1 MKPNENQESDAG
13 VTSAWLGS
21 VFVISWDRDPQPW
34 EDWSFPF
41 RVIVGTEEQAKAHAR
56 KLQEDR
62 GGLFSVQEV
71 KGEGSPIVCMPNA
84 QFSEPTKTAT
94 PTSDPAKNCDA

>member
-1 MKPNENQESDAG
+1 MKPPAKNQPATGIPSGDL
-13 VTSAWLGS
+13 LGS

-41 RVIVGTEEQAKAHAR
+41 RVIVGTEEQAKAHAG

-71 KGEGSPIVCMPNA
+71 KGEGTPIICLPNDRLSSP
-84 QFSEPTKTAT
+84 EK
-94 PTSDPAKNCDA
+94 

>member
-1 MKPNENQESDAG
+1 MTTELPESEAKNMTSNR
-13 VTSAWLGS
+13 VPSSAWLGS

-41 RVIVGTEEQAKAHAR
+41 RVIVGTEEEARAHAG
-56 KLQEDR
+56 KLQEER

-71 KGEGSPIVCMPNA
+71 KGEGTPILFLPNVEIRGA
-84 QFSEPTKTAT
+84 DERP
-94 PTSDPAKNCDA
+94 PTSL